1 MNSERL
7 NTAICIFILSAI
19 FAAQGLASHGNQAGE
34 DLLHRANSMVKNIEH
49 TTYSHKIYI
58 DESKGIYKL
67 DCSGFISYL
76 LNETR
81 PTAQAAI
88 PHPGQQRPL
97 AEDFYR
103 YFKGLSKS
111 PNKAGWSKVE
121 YATDL
126 NAGDII
132 AWLQPASS
140 EDSGNTGHVMIVG
153 GKPSVN
159 SDRKKEVL
167 VPVID
172 STSSPHSDD
181 SRRKGS
187 SGLGKGTI
195 GILTN
200 DKAKPVGFFWRGGL
214 SEKPNYTKIAFGRM
228 N

>member
-1 MNSERL
+1 MNPARL
-7 NTAICIFILSAI
+7 DIAICIFILSVI
-19 FAAQGLASHGNQAGE
+19 FAAQGLAIHKSQAGE
-34 DLLHRANSMVKNIEH
+34 DLLYRANSMVENIEQ
-49 TTYSHKIYI
+49 TKYSHKNYI

-67 DCSGFISYL
+67 DCSGFVNYL

-81 PTAQAAI
+81 PAAQAAI
-88 PHPGQQRPL
+88 LHPGQQRPL

-103 YFKGLSKS
+103 YFKDLSKS

-121 YATDL
+121 YAEDL

-132 AWLQPASS
+132 AWLQPASG

-153 GKPSVN
+153 GKPSLN
-159 SDRKKEVL
+159 SDRKREML

-181 SRRKGS
+181 SRQKGS

-200 DKAKPVGFFWRGGL
+200 DNDKPIGFFWRGGL
-214 SEKPNYTKIAFGRM
+214 SEKPNYTKIAFARL